1 MVSISESQRRKMKHY
16 WFNKRCCVPE
26 CLNLSTEGEGCFK
39 EYFDLPAEPQA
50 RRKWLYAILT
60 EDGDDL
66 KVCED
71 HFKEDDVFRDK
82 NNRKKLSVN
91 SVPSMKLPT
100 RICACC
106 LGAATPSVGPT
117 APHLKVCKCN
127 TLAALKTIQNHSIK
141 RTRTTWTAEEKL
153 ILFKAIKNYGDVK
166 FRSHNI
172 RINWANVVNHC
183 RASGCFG
190 NEKELKYVWQNMRA
204 NAIKVYKNN
213 IFGSK
218 LDRKVSK
225 FLHGIAPKT
234 PKLSSETECA
244 TVNMYE
250 LGDSKQDLQS
260 EPAHQPMQES
270 ASNAALECSTAA
282 TDIKDEEEPHDCC
295 SEQESDEYYSISD
308 VEELF
313 QIKIRPNNAQE
324 VISLLSS
331 DDEK

>member
-153 ILFKAIKNYGDVK
+153 ILFKAIKNYGD
-166 FRSHNI
+166 
-172 RINWANVVNHC
+172 
-183 RASGCFG
+183 
-190 NEKELKYVWQNMRA
+190 NMRA

-244 TVNMYE
+244 TVNMYV